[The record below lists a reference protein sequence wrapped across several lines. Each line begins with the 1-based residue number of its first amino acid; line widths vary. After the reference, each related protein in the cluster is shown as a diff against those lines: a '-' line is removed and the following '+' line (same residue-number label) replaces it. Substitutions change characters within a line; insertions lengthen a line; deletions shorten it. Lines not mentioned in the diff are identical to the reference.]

1 MSDVDLA
8 KSERAAICDLLDQ
21 LGPEQPTLCDG
32 WTTRD
37 LTAHL
42 VVREAR
48 PDASAGILVKPLEF
62 WTEKVQNDAAKK
74 PFAQLVEQVRSGPPK
89 LSFFALPGID
99 AMANS
104 MEYLIHHEDVRRGQ
118 ADWTPR
124 DLDDDTRA
132 EVWKRLRSSRRML
145 FRNSS
150 VPVAL
155 DPTDVADGAQ
165 HPVPAPPHG
174 VVLRGPV
181 VELALHAHGRSAVVG
196 VEVDG
201 SDEALAKYEETRLGF

>member
-104 MEYLIHHEDVRRGQ
+104 MEYLIHHEDVRRARPTGRR
-118 ADWTPR
+118 ATSTTTP
-124 DLDDDTRA
+124 
-132 EVWKRLRSSRRML
+132 
-145 FRNSS
+145 
-150 VPVAL
+150 
-155 DPTDVADGAQ
+155 
-165 HPVPAPPHG
+165 
-174 VVLRGPV
+174 GPRF
-181 VELALHAHGRSAVVG
+181 GSA
-196 VEVDG
+196 
-201 SDEALAKYEETRLGF
+201 

>member
-8 KSERAAICDLLDQ
+8 KSERAAICALLDQ
-21 LGPEQPTLCDG
+21 VGPDQPTLCEG

-74 PFAQLVEQVRSGPPK
+74 PFGYLVGQVRNGPPT

-99 AMANS
+99 ALANS

-118 ADWTPR
+118 PDWAPR
-124 DLDDDTRA
+124 ELDEATRD
-132 EVWKRLRSSRRML
+132 EVWKRLRGSKRML
-145 FRNSS
+145 FRNAT

-155 DPTDVADGAQ
+155 DPTDVAHG
-165 HPVPAPPHG
+165 HPVEAPPHG

-196 VEVDG
+196 LVVDG
-201 SDEALAKYEETRLGF
+201 DDAAVAKYEETRLGV